1 MVYTQ
6 SQIAQVLDVNVS
18 TISRG
23 LSRNTLMEYYHLEAA
38 ERLYYQRHQHKIKSI
53 KMIPEIKRYIKDK
66 LKCDWSPEQIAGV
79 MQKKKCENTV
89 SYESIYRYIYENKAH
104 GGKLYQHLQ
113 HKNKKYH
120 KCGNEYN
127 TQGLLKNCISI
138 SL

>member
-79 MQKKKCENTV
+79 MQTKKWKNTV
-89 SYESIYRYIYENKAH
+89 SCEGSSRRV
-104 GGKLYQHLQ
+104 
-113 HKNKKYH
+113 
-120 KCGNEYN
+120 
-127 TQGLLKNCISI
+127 S
-138 SL
+138 